1 MTTPVFFV
9 LLILRPLLKLNFT
22 VPKMLLLVG
31 NQLTLRRLKY
41 RIPIENM
48 PLELAMVRQL

>member
-1 MTTPVFFV
+1 MTTPVLFV

-48 PLELAMVRQL
+48 PQELAMVRQL

>member
-1 MTTPVFFV
+1 MTTPVLFV

-48 PLELAMVRQL
+48 P